1 MTMEDRL
8 RNAPIGVITVQNRT
22 VMASNDIASELLTA
36 DDPSG
41 EQIVDVFPRSVADS
55 LLRAF
60 DGESVTD
67 TTFEEYYP
75 TIDRWLSVS
84 VVPGNGIATVYVD
97 DVTERK
103 THEQACER
111 LRAEH
116 ERVAVVDRLI
126 ADVLRGLVGAASREE
141 ITETIRERLG
151 NSDQYQFAWTGVRVA
166 DGEGLDVEGVAG
178 DRGETFPAVRAAVE
192 RGDTT
197 PEQRAV
203 ERQRPQLIQ
212 SLSGDETVPESVRVA
227 GFGDGIQS
235 ALAVPLVYGSSVY
248 GVVGVYAAMKEAFS
262 DHERSSFEALGE
274 LAGLAINATRNRQ
287 LLLADTITEVTF
299 ELGSHSP
306 IARLSESCDA
316 ELTLDGTV
324 PAGDDGLTCFLTV
337 SGAAPEV
344 VVDATEPSKDID
356 GGRVVRQLDEGH
368 GRIELTLGS
377 ETPLVAA
384 VTHGATI
391 RTATFEGGTGRFVV
405 ELSTDATVRRLAVE
419 IGDDEPAP
427 VLARRD
433 RTRSPTTAR
442 EFRDELSERLTDRQE
457 TVLRTA
463 YLADY
468 FESPRGSTAEE
479 VAESLGITGSTLLHH
494 LRASQRKLLD
504 AFYDEH
510 NDDRS

>member
-1 MTMEDRL
+1 MEDRL
-8 RNAPIGVITVQNRT
+8 QNAPIGVITVRDRI
-22 VMASNDIASELLTA
+22 VMASNEIASELLTA
-36 DDPSG
+36 EDPSG
-41 EQIVDVFPRSVADS
+41 EKIADVFPRSVADS
-55 LLRAF
+55 LPNAF
-60 DGESVTD
+60 DGESVAD
-67 TTFEEYYP
+67 TMFEEYYP

-84 VVPGNGIATVYVD
+84 VVSGDGTATVYVD

-103 THEQACER
+103 THQQARER

-126 ADVLRGLVGAASREE
+126 ADVLRGLVGAASRAE

-151 NSDQYQFAWTGVRVA
+151 NSEQYQFAWTGVRVA

-178 DRGETFPAVRAAVE
+178 DQGETFPAVRAAVK

-227 GFGDGIQS
+227 GFGDGVQS
-235 ALAVPLVYGSSVY
+235 VLAVPLVYGSSVY
-248 GVVGVYAAMKEAFS
+248 GVVGVYAGTKEAFS

-299 ELGSHSP
+299 ELGAHSTL
-306 IARLSESCDA
+306 AQLSESCDA
-316 ELTLDGTV
+316 ELTLGGTV
-324 PAGDDGLTCFLTV
+324 PADDDGLTCFLTV
-337 SGAAPEV
+337 SGTVPEAI
-344 VVDATEPSKDID
+344 VDATASMQNVD
-356 GGRVVRQLDEGH
+356 GGRVIRQSDDNH

-377 ETPLVAA
+377 ETPLVATVA
-384 VTHGATI
+384 YGATI
-391 RTATFEGGTGRFVV
+391 RTATFEDGTGRLVV
-405 ELSTDATVRRLAVE
+405 ELSSDATVRRLAVE
-419 IGDDEPAP
+419 IGDDKPAP

-442 EFRDELSERLTDRQE
+442 EFRNELSEQLTDRQE

-468 FESPRGSTAEE
+468 FESPRGSTAEG

-510 NDDRS
+510 TGDRS